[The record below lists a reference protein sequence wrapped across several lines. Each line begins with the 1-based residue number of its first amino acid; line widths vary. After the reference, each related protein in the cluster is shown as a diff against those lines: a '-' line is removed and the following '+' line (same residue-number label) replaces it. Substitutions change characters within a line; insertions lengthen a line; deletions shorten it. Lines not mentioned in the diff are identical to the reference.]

1 MRWICASGRRA
12 DDPGGVIGHL
22 YAREDAGQ
30 RAFKVLRADGAQS
43 QLFATRQEPEGA
55 EAEFREGKQ
64 TRDHAPGERAA
75 TFPAVFLLVS
85 GSLEHNR

>member
-30 RAFKVLRADGAQS
+30 RAFKVLRADGAQP
-43 QLFATRQEPEGA
+43 QRFATRQEPEGA
-55 EAEFREGKQ
+55 EAELREGKQ
-64 TRDHAPGERAA
+64 RRDHGPGERAA

-85 GSLEHNR
+85 GSLERNR